1 MTRLRFTVLAAVA
14 VTAFTA
20 APAAAQTACD
30 PTQTPPEF
38 RGQVPTLAE
47 VVPTPGGESGGVPTG
62 EVTTDQAYAYMD
74 AVDAASERVITGAL
88 DQTSQ
93 EGRELRWAIVG
104 QPDQLGRR
112 ALRDIKR
119 AAQKLRDPSTTAAQA
134 RQIAR
139 RYPAILWI
147 ASNVHGGEESGTDAS
162 MRVLYELADRDD
174 CAARQ
179 ILDNSIVVL
188 LPIQNPD
195 GREADTRRNFYGFD
209 MNRDWFARTQ
219 PETDGKVEFLREY
232 PSPLFIDAHEMGRAT
247 YFFPPNADPVYHE
260 ITDESV
266 NWINNVYGAAM
277 QDEFDRQ
284 GIPYFNR
291 DVYDLFYMGYG
302 DTVPATGFISAGM
315 TYEKASG
322 DPIAR
327 RAYEQYL
334 TQWVSLSAAA
344 VRKQSLL
351 EEWAGAW
358 REAYL
363 QGRDGFL
370 EPNELINEVDI
381 DGNPQE
387 IATQVPDIE
396 LRHYWITDRR
406 AAKQD
411 EVEEMVRRLQRMDVE
426 VYRLRRG
433 RWVNDFTPY
442 GRETRRQYMPAGTWY
457 VPMAQQQKHWVQAM
471 LHEDTYTPFPY
482 FYDVTA
488 WSQPLLF
495 NVRGG
500 YSGERLRVD
509 ARGVG
514 ELDDPGVDPWPGDAP
529 RIALWQLSD
538 STAAIESGGWLR
550 WLFEKR
556 WGASYTAVTTAEVAA
571 GALADYDVVVVP
583 DATAPDEDDPAGDGG
598 AAVTELGPAGVQAV
612 RDWANGGGHWISW
625 AEGTRLATL
634 LGLSTVTLAD
644 PTSEVPGT
652 LFRVRVNEDSPLR
665 RGVGRHAYA
674 FYEYDSVMRASS
686 PDQVAVEFP
695 PVDSGDW
702 FISGFALDAEELGE
716 TAAVVD
722 EPVGSGRATVFSVEP
737 NFRGFTTGFQ
747 KILRNAILGAD
758 LSAAQAAAAGTRG
771 RKALE
776 VRARRAARK
785 LSGGSTS
792 IRLSVTRASAKRAA
806 AVLKRVGA
814 SYDATRSRSK
824 VAFLIANPRGL
835 TVDEHPFA
843 GRLPQA
849 LEKAGVQTIA
859 FRAP

>member
-1 MTRLRFTVLAAVA
+1 MRFAVLLALAA
-14 VTAFTA
+14 TGTTA
-20 APAAAQTACD
+20 APAVAQTACD
-30 PTQTPPEF
+30 PTQTQPEF
-38 RGQVPTLAE
+38 RGQVPTLSE
-47 VVPTPGGESGGVPTG
+47 VVPAPGGENG

-88 DQTSQ
+88 EQTSQ

-104 QPDQLGRR
+104 QPDQLGRG

-119 AAQKLRDPSTTAAQA
+119 AAQKLRDPRTSAAHA

-139 RYPAILWI
+139 RYPAILWV
-147 ASNVHGGEESGTDAS
+147 ASNVHGGEESGTDGS

-219 PETDGKVEFLREY
+219 PETDGKIEFLREY

-266 NWINNVYGAAM
+266 DWINNVYGAAIAA
-277 QDEFDRQ
+277 EFTRQ
-284 GIPYFNR
+284 GIPFFNR

-315 TYEKASG
+315 TFEKANG
-322 DPIAR
+322 DPIER

-344 VRKQSLL
+344 VRKQKIL
-351 EEWAGAW
+351 EDWAGAW

-387 IATQVPDIE
+387 IATEVPDIE
-396 LRHYWITDRR
+396 LRHYWITERR
-406 AAKQD
+406 ASKQD
-411 EVEEMVRRLQRMDVE
+411 EVQEMIRRLQRMDVD
-426 VYRLRRG
+426 VYQLRRG
-433 RWVNDFTPY
+433 RWVPDFTPY
-442 GRETRRQYMPAGTWY
+442 GRATRGQYMPAGTWY

-500 YSGERLRVD
+500 YSGERLRLNARSVD
-509 ARGVG
+509 
-514 ELDDPGVDPWPGDAP
+514 ELDPPGVDPWPEDGP
-529 RIALWQLSD
+529 RIALWQLSED
-538 STAAIESGGWLR
+538 STSAIESAGWLR
-550 WLFEKR
+550 WLLEKR
-556 WGASYTAVTTAEVAA
+556 WGAPYTKVSTADVKA
-571 GALADYDVVVVP
+571 GALSDHDMVLVP
-583 DATAPDEDDPAGDGG
+583 NATGPDEDYPEGDAGT
-598 AAVTELGPAGVQAV
+598 AVNELGADGVQAV
-612 RDWANGGGHWISW
+612 QEWANEGGHWISW
-625 AEGTRLATL
+625 REGTRLATL

-644 PTSEVPGT
+644 PTSDIPGT
-652 LFRVRVNEDSPLR
+652 LLRVRVNEDSPLR

-686 PDQVAVEFP
+686 PDQAAVEFP

-702 FISGFALDAEELGE
+702 FISGFADGAEELSE

-737 NFRGFTTGFQ
+737 NFRAFTTGFQ
-747 KILRNAILGAD
+747 NILRNAILGGD
-758 LSAAQAAAAGTRG
+758 VSAARVAAAGAGVRAA
-771 RKALE
+771 REA
-776 VRARRAARK
+776 RARRAAGR
-785 LSGGSTS
+785 LNGGSTS
-792 IRLSVTRASAKRAA
+792 IRLSVRPASAKRAA
-806 AVLKRVGA
+806 AVLSRVGA
-814 SYDATRSRSK
+814 AYDVRRSK
-824 VAFLIANPRGL
+824 GRVAFVIANPRGL
-835 TVDEHPFA
+835 TADEHRFA
-843 GRLPQA
+843 ARLPQA
-849 LEKAGVQTIA
+849 LEKAGVATIA
-859 FRAP
+859 YRAP